1 MAFWN
6 RAETRAT
13 PTATMD
19 NPPSWMLDAFGATP
33 SSSGQSVSVDKALG
47 LIPLYAA
54 VSLIA
59 EQVATLPFK
68 VYRTGRTGSA
78 RRPGRITR
86 GGC

>member
-6 RAETRAT
+6 RRQERAA
-13 PTATMD
+13 PTGTMD
-19 NPPSWMLDAFGATP
+19 NPPSWLLDSFGATP

-59 EQVATLPFK
+59 EQVGTLPFK